1 MDPRMDF
8 FGDWLHFR
16 TVHTTLDKS
25 AFVEGTR
32 PTSLKVLQVEQAVI
46 RGRSAKS
53 GTPISTR
60 AKFHSPQVSYSG

>member
-8 FGDWLHFR
+8 FGNWLHFR

-25 AFVEGTR
+25 AFVEGLG

-53 GTPISTR
+53 RTPIFSPG
-60 AKFHSPQVSYSG
+60 KFHSPQVSYSG